1 MVGDASCNYIF
12 FPPRN
17 EAKCSKMMS
26 FVLQD
31 FPKEQ
36 PRLRLERLS
45 LWHFL
50 QQNFCTSSLPLFLK
64 KIHNIASGFIISTSV
79 LTKYFPKKKN

>member
-50 QQNFCTSSLPLFLK
+50 QQNFK
-64 KIHNIASGFIISTSV
+64 KR
-79 LTKYFPKKKN
+79 